1 MPDRDDRTSKTT
13 VTDHGSTTGRAP
25 GHDDTMAGGNPAHG
39 DLEDLDL
46 WTGPRS
52 TIDAIFT
59 ELRAAGGR
67 TFVSERT
74 ASGQPFGG
82 YWALTRRADI
92 VEVSRRPEDFSSAR
106 GVNIVDMP
114 PDLTEFFGSII
125 AMDNPRHARLRRIVS
140 RGFTPRSLDQLES
153 TIQATATEIV
163 GEVAPTGS
171 CDFVTEIAALL
182 PLRVVVDLMGIP
194 RSQEQFIFQ
203 ATNTIL
209 GVTDPEY
216 VPDQSTAGRRDA
228 LNRAGLDLCALL
240 NELAAQRVKEP
251 GDDLISVLVAD
262 GTEENLTPQELASF
276 FILLVGAGNET
287 TRNAIAHGL
296 LALTEHPDQGQ
307 RWRDDFDR
315 FAPTAVEEIVRWAS
329 PVLHM
334 RRTVSSDGVRL
345 GDLELSAGDKVV
357 LWYYSANRDE
367 ATFVDPHRFDV
378 GRTPNDHIAFG
389 APGPHFCLGAH
400 LARREITVV
409 FRELFRQLPDIHA
422 TGDPLWVRNNFLSGI
437 KHLPA
442 AFTPRSQG
450 TAFHDG
456 TPMLA

>member
-1 MPDRDDRTSKTT
+1 MS
-13 VTDHGSTTGRAP
+13 
-25 GHDDTMAGGNPAHG
+25 DT

-52 TIDAIFT
+52 AIDALFA
-59 ELRAAGGR
+59 EMRAGGGMH
-67 TFVSERT
+67 FICERDDNGT
-74 ASGQPFGG
+74 RFGG

-92 VEVSRRPEDFSSAR
+92 MEVSRRPEDFSSAK

-114 PDLTEFFGSII
+114 PDLAEFFGSII

-140 RGFTPRSLDQLES
+140 RGFTPRALDRLEAG
-153 TIQATATEIV
+153 IEATAR
-163 GEVAPTGS
+163 EVIQVVSDAGS
-171 CDFVTEIAALL
+171 CDFVTDIAALL
-182 PLRVVVDLMGIP
+182 PLRVVLDLMGIP
-194 RSQEQFIFQ
+194 RSQEHVIFQ

-209 GVTDPEY
+209 GATDPEY
-216 VPDQSTAGRRDA
+216 VPDQSPAGRRAA
-228 LNRAGLDLCALL
+228 LTRAGLDLAALL
-240 NELAAQRVKEP
+240 QDLASARIDDP

-296 LALTEHPDQGQ
+296 LALTDHPDQAR
-307 RWRDDFDR
+307 RWQCDFER
-315 FAPTAVEEIVRWAS
+315 LAPGAVEEIVRWAS

-334 RRTVSSDGVRL
+334 RRTVVADETRI

-367 ATFVDPHRFDV
+367 STFADPHSFDI
-378 GRTPNDHIAFG
+378 GRSPNEHIAFG

-400 LARREITVV
+400 LARREITVL
-409 FRELFRQLPDIHA
+409 FRELFRWLPDIRA
-422 TGDPLWVRNNFLSGI
+422 AGEPMWVRNNFLHGI

-442 AFTPRSQG
+442 EFTPRRG
-450 TAFHDG
+450 HG
-456 TPMLA
+456 